1 MKQKNYA
8 VNNIKFEIEEL
19 LPAVR
24 ASATKVMANRYGLKQ
39 EDVATLLGL
48 TQAAVSK
55 YLNDKYS
62 EKIKSTEN
70 KFDKKILNK
79 LVKYMVMGESQ
90 KARETIC
97 EICRKSYPTQNR

>member
-24 ASATKVMANRYGLKQ
+24 AGATKVMTNKYRLKQ
-39 EDVATLLGL
+39 EEVAMLLGL

-55 YLNDKYS
+55 YINDKYS
-62 EKIKSTEN
+62 EKIKNIERG
-70 KFDKKILNK
+70 FDKKILDK
-79 LVKYMVMGESQ
+79 LVRYMVMGDAG
-90 KARETIC
+90 KARKTIC
-97 EICRKSYPTQNR
+97 KICKNSYPI